1 MKGDILICDL
11 NFYLRKLCM
20 PSKVLENLL
29 ISWSQ
34 RDLSADLTSQIE
46 TVRIRLKNDFKT
58 PLSGPKIVEKLH
70 AENKLGILPK
80 LPNEVLLHI
89 REYIKLNASM
99 KNLNE
104 LEVARFMDSLGF
116 LKLQLP
122 NDIDSDFFIHH
133 KEDWLKRYFPL
144 LSKEILIGLNFLE
157 IIDQMCQAGKLNE
170 SKHGAISKLYH
181 DKGWSYFENLLD
193 VEYEKK
199 SIKESKRFDRQYK
212 IVQIKEVFK
221 RRKAD
226 LFWGGL
232 IVTIALWLS
241 YYMVAIYDPSEFDH
255 PACKKLGLSS
265 NWNNTKCY

>member
-1 MKGDILICDL
+1 
-11 NFYLRKLCM
+11 M
-20 PSKVLENLL
+20 PSKADKKCYEPSKADKKCYENLL
-29 ISWSQ
+29 ISWSD
-34 RDLSADLTSQIE
+34 RDLSADVSSQIE
-46 TVRIRLKNDFKT
+46 TVRKRLKKDFKT

-89 REYIKLNASM
+89 REYINSNASM

-122 NDIDSDFFIHH
+122 KDIDSDFFVYH

-144 LSKEILIGLNFLE
+144 LTKELLIESHFLE
-157 IIDQMCQAGKLNE
+157 IIDQMCQAGKLKE
-170 SKHGAISKLYH
+170 SKHDAISKLYH
-181 DKGWSYFENLLD
+181 DKGWSYFKNLLEAHN
-193 VEYEKK
+193 VKEVNKE
-199 SIKESKRFDRQYK
+199 IKRSDRQIK
-212 IVQIKEVFK
+212 IYLIKQDFK

-232 IVTIALWLS
+232 GVTILLWIM
-241 YYMVAIYDPSEFDH
+241 YYFAAIYNPSDYDNPVCE
-255 PACKKLGLSS
+255 KLGLNS